1 MRDSHSR
8 FTASESGGKHFQ
20 ISLTVDIMVD
30 IQGVVLRY
38 SALYVIAL
46 GIQKPIEMQ
55 NSIMTLFL
63 PTWDFFVLVY
73 IPLVFNVLYA

>member
-1 MRDSHSR
+1 
-8 FTASESGGKHFQ
+8 
-20 ISLTVDIMVD
+20 MVD